1 MFTLTWSSVY
11 IRYPQHVE
19 QFMNKEAN
27 SVLSDLH
34 IANYQVGWGP
44 GSQLRNIGAVETIPV
59 RVPEISKRFNIF
71 FIVRLD
77 VRLLLTAF

>member
-11 IRYPQHVE
+11 IRHPQHVE

-34 IANYQVGWGP
+34 IADHQVGRRP
-44 GSQLRNIGAVETIPV
+44 GSQLGNIGAWETMPAIFIIIPD
-59 RVPEISKRFNIF
+59 IAK
-71 FIVRLD
+71 
-77 VRLLLTAF
+77 

>member
-34 IANYQVGWGP
+34 IANYQVGGGP
-44 GSQLRNIGAVETIPV
+44 GSQLGNIGAVETIVPD
-59 RVPEISKRFNIF
+59 PEISKRFNM
-71 FIVRLD
+71 FILVRRD
-77 VRLLLTAF
+77 VLLPLTAF

>member
-34 IANYQVGWGP
+34 IANYQVGGGP
-44 GSQLRNIGAVETIPV
+44 GSQLGNISAMETILP
-59 RVPEISKRFNIF
+59 VPEISKR
-71 FIVRLD
+71 
-77 VRLLLTAF
+77 